1 MDELNDILYYINKKN
16 DTINIFNVF
25 IKFDS
30 NEYLKIFKNYI
41 QKFKHVKTFNEC
53 ENFFG
58 NNFNIY
64 KNIIKYIK
72 CYTVL
77 NNSNKN
83 FIIFNYDV
91 YKSIE
96 ETSLEKFKIS
106 QNTYMNKKKTL
117 IFKLEKQNKNTNLLL
132 TYLLKYDNFLN
143 NFVEKRNKKTTV
155 LTTLWKRDVFKQT
168 KQIDLNK
175 LNYKKNF
182 DTKIYKKTNKKYK
195 IQKYRKLE
203 FIINNETLVTS
214 IRLSLP
220 NSFTLCLIDSS
231 YICINKIIISESL
244 ILGQYK
250 FKNIIDKSVFI
261 FKLYHSLFGIDIN
274 TKDLLYNL
282 SIKIKNSENILY
294 MNIIEEMDT
303 NKISFTDNY
312 IIIKYINS
320 YKNLLEIYEF
330 IDFYIKKY
338 KKYFKYF
345 NRIENN
351 FLYFSDKE
359 INKFFF

>member
-1 MDELNDILYYINKKN
+1 MDELNDILDYINSKN

-30 NEYLKIFKNYI
+30 NEYLKLFKSYI
-41 QKFKHVKTFNEC
+41 KKFKHIKTFNEC
-53 ENFFG
+53 EKFFG
-58 NNFNIY
+58 DNFNVY

-91 YKSIE
+91 YKY
-96 ETSLEKFKIS
+96 LEYTPLDRFKVNT
-106 QNTYMNKKKTL
+106 NTYINNKKTL
-117 IFKLEKQNKNTNLLL
+117 IFKLDKENNNTNLLL
-132 TYLLKYDNFLN
+132 TYLLSHDNFLN

-168 KQIDLNK
+168 NQIDLNK

-203 FIINNETLVTS
+203 FIIDNETLTTS

-244 ILGQYK
+244 VIGSYK

-261 FKLYHSLFGIDIN
+261 FKLYNSLFGIDIN
-274 TKDLLYNL
+274 TKELLYNL
-282 SIKIKNSENILY
+282 SIKIKNKERILY
-294 MNIIEEMDT
+294 MNIIEQMDT

-320 YKNLLEIYEF
+320 YKSLIEVYRF
-330 IDFYIKKY
+330 IELYIKKY

-345 NRIENN
+345 NKIENN
-351 FLYFSDKE
+351 FLYFSDHE